1 MQKKMMRVYI
11 KSKRA
16 VTIYKTQFGA
26 MQVLSCI
33 APNPLSTPYGTIN
46 LQRQH
51 MNVYS
56 EIKIGITVLHPSRGN
71 SNHFPVFI
79 Q

>member
-1 MQKKMMRVYI
+1 MVRFEI
-11 KSKRA
+11 KETKSSEHLQTR
-16 VTIYKTQFGA
+16 FGA

-33 APNPLSTPYGTIN
+33 APNLLSTPYGTFN

-71 SNHFPVFI
+71 SNHFSIFI